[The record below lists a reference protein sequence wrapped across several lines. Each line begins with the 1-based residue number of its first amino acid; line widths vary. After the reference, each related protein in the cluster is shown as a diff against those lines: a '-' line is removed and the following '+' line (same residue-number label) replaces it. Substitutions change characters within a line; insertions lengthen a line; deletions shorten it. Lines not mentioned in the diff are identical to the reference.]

1 MGKKRSRPVYKN
13 LLLPP
18 AGDDASRSQQE
29 IEGKKSKSKKVK
41 KAKKRQDE
49 AAEETTG
56 ERPNGTDSS
65 VDAAAAV
72 PRSGSSADDRFRSH
86 QQDALPVRRMR
97 SEFLAAFAAHQTIVL
112 VAETGSGK
120 STQLPQIL
128 LEEGL
133 VAPARRRRR
142 HRHDRGQHAVVEL
155 LREAERHRA
164 ALAGRAPLRRLAL
177 LCHVHDHER
186 RLW

>member
-29 IEGKKSKSKKVK
+29 IEGKKSKSKKKK

-49 AAEETTG
+49 AAEEATG

-133 VAPARRRRR
+133 VAPARRRRLVCTQPR
-142 HRHDRGQHAVVEL
+142 RMAAITL
-155 LREAERHRA
+155 AERVAEERA
-164 ALAGRAPLRRLAL
+164 AFRERHGLAQSGSSFNS
-177 LCHVHDHER
+177 DS
-186 RLW
+186 